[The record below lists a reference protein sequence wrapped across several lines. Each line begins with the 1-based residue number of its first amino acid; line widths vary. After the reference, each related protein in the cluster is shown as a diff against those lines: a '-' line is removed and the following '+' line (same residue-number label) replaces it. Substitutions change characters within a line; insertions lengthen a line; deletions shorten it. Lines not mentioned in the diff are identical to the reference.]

1 MARGDLS
8 KQERYTSGVS
18 YGESRHL
25 GFILKAMQSFQ
36 RVLIWKLLKRMDLTF
51 RIISLKPLRSMN

>member
-1 MARGDLS
+1 MFQETAWQCLFIGKGWGMARGDLS

-25 GFILKAMQSFQ
+25 GFILKAMQSF
-36 RVLIWKLLKRMDLTF
+36 
-51 RIISLKPLRSMN
+51 